1 MTTATT
7 FIAGASGALAA
18 VAALF
23 FLRFWRMSSDRFF
36 LLFALAFAVLAGNR
50 IAITVIPREQDTW
63 IYTLR
68 LIAFA
73 VIIVAIVD
81 KNRPRGAP

>member
-7 FIAGASGALAA
+7 FIAGASAALAA

-23 FLRFWRMSSDRFF
+23 FLRFWRVSGDRFF
-36 LLFALAFAVLAGNR
+36 LLFALAFAVIAGNR
-50 IAITVIPREQDTW
+50 CAITIIPREQDTW

-73 VIIVAIVD
+73 VIILAIID